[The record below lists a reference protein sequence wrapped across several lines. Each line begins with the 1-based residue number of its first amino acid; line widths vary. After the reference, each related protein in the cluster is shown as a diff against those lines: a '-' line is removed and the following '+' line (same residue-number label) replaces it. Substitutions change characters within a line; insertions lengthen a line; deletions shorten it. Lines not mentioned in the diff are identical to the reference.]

1 MALNLFTT
9 IYRRINTQLRLYSGP
24 MWGKSISI
32 IIFLIA
38 VLSAGAFGLEA
49 DAYEDAGSSDLNEL
63 PETSRSLLKFVGQ
76 ALAYVE
82 ENGKESAL
90 EEFNYGTDRF
100 VTEDRYIIAFG
111 FDGTCLAHPFRPEMV
126 GEDHT
131 DFRDANGV
139 LLNRN
144 LNGVASRGG
153 GFTYYV
159 RPNAQ
164 NNDTPELKLS
174 YVARVD
180 DEWWLG
186 TGVWLSDV
194 PAVFSAESRLD
205 LVDLVDEAVAYAQE
219 NGREKALETFGD
231 RDGEFVDGDLYVFA
245 YDFNNTV
252 LAHPIQPEL
261 IGKNRSGEL
270 DLYGVAI
277 GRDIMD
283 AAEDGTGLVYYSYP
297 DPAKNMTLTI
307 KLGYVRKVDDGW
319 WLGSGIYINEAGE
332 VEEGTTSSYQ
342 APASK
347 EELVAF
353 VEAAASYA
361 RIFGR
366 DLATKDFMD
375 LEGPFMR
382 GDVYIF
388 AADFNGTSL
397 ALPYLPSA
405 VGTNRLDLQNSEGVR
420 INREM
425 RSIAEN
431 GSGFFEYLWTNP
443 ISGETEPKTSYVT
456 KVDDGWWLGA
466 GIYLEGEERATEE

>member
-1 MALNLFTT
+1 M
-9 IYRRINTQLRLYSGP
+9 
-24 MWGKSISI
+24 
-32 IIFLIA
+32 IA
-38 VLSAGAFGLEA
+38 VLSTGAFGLEA
-49 DAYEDAGSSDLNEL
+49 AAYEDAGSSDLNEL
-63 PETSRSLLKFVGQ
+63 PETSQSLLEFAGQ

-82 ENGKESAL
+82 ENGKQRAL
-90 EEFNYGTDRF
+90 EEFNYGTDLF

-131 DFRDANGV
+131 DFRDVNGV

-144 LNGVASRGG
+144 LNDVASRGG

-164 NNDTPELKLS
+164 KNDTPELKLS
-174 YVARVD
+174 YIAKVD

-186 TGVWLSDV
+186 TGVWLPEVS
-194 PAVFSAESRLD
+194 AVFSAESRLA
-205 LVDLVDEAVAYAQE
+205 LVDLVDEAAAYAQE
-219 NGREKALETFGD
+219 NGREKALEAFGD
-231 RDGEFVDGDLYVFA
+231 RDGEFVDGNRYIFA
-245 YDFNNTV
+245 YDFDGRV

-261 IGKNRSGEL
+261 VGEDRSEEPDHYGAHFIR
-270 DLYGVAI
+270 DL
-277 GRDIMD
+277 MD
-283 AAEDGTGLVYYSYP
+283 AAEEGTGLVYYSYP
-297 DPAKNMTLTI
+297 DPAKKMTPSV
-307 KLGYVRKVDDGW
+307 KLGYVRAVDEEW
-319 WLGSGIYINEAGE
+319 WLGSEIYINEIGE
-332 VEEGTTSSYQ
+332 VEEAESSHQ
-342 APASK
+342 PPASK
-347 EELVAF
+347 EELAAF
-353 VEAAASYA
+353 VESAASYTQ
-361 RIFGR
+361 IFGR
-366 DLATKDFMD
+366 DLATKDFMN
-375 LEGPFMR
+375 LEGPFVR

-431 GSGFFEYLWTNP
+431 RSGFFEYLWTNP

-456 KVDDGWWLGA
+456 KVDDVWWLGA
-466 GIYLEGEERATEE
+466 GIYLEGEERAADA

>member
-1 MALNLFTT
+1 
-9 IYRRINTQLRLYSGP
+9 
-24 MWGKSISI
+24 MWGKSISL

-49 DAYEDAGSSDLNEL
+49 AAYEDAGSSDLKEL
-63 PETSRSLLKFVGQ
+63 PETSQSLLEFAGQ

-82 ENGKESAL
+82 ENGKERAL

-100 VTEDRYIIAFG
+100 VAEDRYIIAFG

-144 LNGVASRGG
+144 LNHVASRGG

-164 NNDTPELKLS
+164 KNDTPELKLS
-174 YVARVD
+174 YIAKVD

-186 TGVWLSDV
+186 TGVWLPEVS
-194 PAVFSAESRLD
+194 AVFSAESRLALID
-205 LVDLVDEAVAYAQE
+205 LVDGAVAYAQE
-219 NGREKALETFGD
+219 NGREKALEAFGD
-231 RDGEFVDGDLYVFA
+231 RDGEFVDGNRYIFA
-245 YDFNNTV
+245 YDFEGRV
-252 LAHPIQPEL
+252 LASPIQPEL
-261 IGKNRSGEL
+261 VGKNRSDEP
-270 DLYGVAI
+270 DLYGALFI
-277 GRDIMD
+277 RDLVD
-283 AAEDGTGLVYYSYP
+283 AARGGTGLVYYSYP
-297 DPAKNMTLTI
+297 DPAKKMTPTI
-307 KLGYVRKVDDGW
+307 KLGYVRAVDEEW
-319 WLGSGIYINEAGE
+319 WLGSGIYPSEADE
-332 VEEGTTSSYQ
+332 AEEAESPHQ
-342 APASK
+342 PPASK

-353 VEAAASYA
+353 VESAASYA

-366 DLATKDFMD
+366 DIAIGDFMD
-375 LEGPFMR
+375 LGGPFVR

-388 AADFNGTSL
+388 AHNFNGTSL
-397 ALPYLPSA
+397 ALPFLPSE
-405 VGTNRLDLQNSEGVR
+405 VGTDRLDLQNSEGVC

-443 ISGETEPKTSYVT
+443 ITGETEPKTSRVA
-456 KVDDGWWLGA
+456 KVDDTWYLGA
-466 GIYLEGEERATEE
+466 GIYLSDEKRATEA